1 MGADH
6 GVIIKLDQARGI
18 QKALQRMV
26 EIVVKEA
33 GNTEEKRL
41 TIAHCNAPERAQYV
55 KEKFEQTAKFKEIIV
70 TETAG
75 LATVYAG
82 DGGIIAAV

>member
-1 MGADH
+1 MSS
-6 GVIIKLDQARGI
+6 VCRGI
-18 QKALQRMV
+18 PVLSSRSHQT
-26 EIVVKEA
+26 
-33 GNTEEKRL
+33 GDKRL

-70 TETAG
+70 TEMAG

>member
-1 MGADH
+1 MHRSA
-6 GVIIKLDQARGI
+6 
-18 QKALQRMV
+18 
-26 EIVVKEA
+26 
-33 GNTEEKRL
+33 
-41 TIAHCNAPERAQYV
+41 AQYV

-70 TETAG
+70 TEMAG